1 MLRLIWLRLTLF
13 MSLSIAFISPL
24 SVAEANNRALSQTA
38 FLHAIPANE
47 QINITA
53 PIAMANFLKPINSKL
68 TKTEF
73 KGRLTFT
80 PINKRSHLTLV
91 EKSSVYLFEQ
101 RTRPQAFTSA
111 RSILPKIAF
120 NFVQSAG
127 EIIPL
132 QRGLQQSQHPHWDFF
147 IGIGN
152 IWQQADTKNAR
163 VTMPFALIE
172 KNQNCAH
179 NGVLS
184 FLLNE
189 TGKSSNFYY
198 QISSETCQ
206 YFKANLWGKGQL
218 TYQTS
223 ESLTKSEQAK
233 LKINAKQKIAQ
244 HQQEK
249 LHQLPTKSLQQLVNN
264 HPQLDMNNLALMKTV
279 NTQDMTNYGLVFNGV
294 HYLSDC
300 STRFGDYPF
309 CSQLILPS
317 YSTAKS
323 IFAGLAMLYLENIYP
338 TIFNE
343 KVADWVTQCKGKD
356 WQGVTFSHL
365 LNMATGNYDK
375 SEHAA
380 DESAEHSQIFFK
392 AKSQYDKTHYSCQQ
406 FKRKSQVGKKFVYH
420 TSDTYLLGVALN
432 NFLRAQ
438 GNEKNKI
445 VTRDLFE
452 DVFTE
457 SLWPMLKLSPV
468 AFSTRKT
475 LDKHQ
480 QAFTGYGLF
489 FLRDDIAKLMNFITK
504 ENVAERPILNKKR
517 LFTTLKK
524 YSDADDMQSQIPA
537 IHYKNGF
544 WKQDVTKLL
553 ACKKETWLPYMLGY
567 GGIAI
572 VLASNNIQYYYFSDS
587 DKYNWRAA
595 IKELNKIAP
604 LCR

>member
-1 MLRLIWLRLTLF
+1 V
-13 MSLSIAFISPL
+13 SLSLTFISPFSIAKAVDKTL
-24 SVAEANNRALSQTA
+24 SLIA
-38 FLHAIPANE
+38 FLPTIPANK

-53 PIAMANFLKPINSKL
+53 PMAIANLLKPINSKL
-68 TKTEF
+68 TKAVF

-80 PINKRSHLTLV
+80 PVKKHSQLTLV
-91 EKSSVYLFEQ
+91 EKSDVYLFEQ
-101 RTRPQAFTSA
+101 RTRPSAFTPA
-111 RSILPKIAF
+111 RAVLPKISF
-120 NFVQSAG
+120 DFVQSAG
-127 EIIPL
+127 DVIPL
-132 QRGLQQSQHPHWDFF
+132 QRGLQQSQHPHWDYF

-152 IWQQADTKNAR
+152 IWQQARSKNAR
-163 VTMPFALIE
+163 IAMPFALVE
-172 KNQNCAH
+172 KNQNCVH
-179 NGVLS
+179 NGILS
-184 FLLNE
+184 FMINE
-189 TGKSSNFYY
+189 SGESSNFYY
-198 QISSETCQ
+198 QIGSETCQ
-206 YFKANLWGKGQL
+206 YFKANFWGVGQL
-218 TYQTS
+218 TYQTV
-223 ESLTKSEQAK
+223 ESLTNNKQAEIK
-233 LKINAKQKIAQ
+233 TKAKQKIAQ
-244 HQQEK
+244 LQQERQ
-249 LHQLPTKSLQQLVNN
+249 HQLPIKSLQQLVNN
-264 HPQLDMNNLALMKTV
+264 HPQVNIDNLTLKKTI

-317 YSTAKS
+317 YSTAKTL
-323 IFAGLAMLYLENIYP
+323 FAGLAMFYLENIYP
-338 TIFNE
+338 SIFNE
-343 KVADWVTQCKGKD
+343 KVTNWVAQCSGKN

-365 LNMATGNYDK
+365 LNMTTGNYDK
-375 SEHAA
+375 SEHGA

-392 AKSQYDKTHYSCQQ
+392 AKSQYDKTQYSCQQ
-406 FKRKSQVGKKFVYH
+406 FKQKSRAGTEFVYH
-420 TSDTYLLGVALN
+420 TSDTYLLGVALT

-438 GNEKNKI
+438 GNEKNEI
-445 VTRDLFE
+445 LTRDLFKY
-452 DVFTE
+452 VFTE

-517 LFTTLKK
+517 LSSTLQK
-524 YSDADDMQSQIPA
+524 YPDTDDMHSQIQT